1 MGNKINGKVVRTER
15 FTTIEKEKLRRLE
28 DMFSKADYTS
38 EVIIEQPTNKNN
50 YPIQESDGT
59 GFVSVPWENTTYTLR
74 GFVGNSTTVKN
85 FSDTIHSFGNS
96 FALNSDEAEDAVFI
110 NLKEATASST
120 NTFIGGISNTY
131 KKKLDDIIAWYD
143 QQISE

>member
-50 YPIQESDGT
+50 YPIQESNGT

-120 NTFIGGISNTY
+120 NTFIGCISNTY